1 MFVHGDFLQR
11 IVSLE
16 VEFHISHRAAY
27 LVSED
32 SIGGEI
38 CEVTAGVGGVTLHQ
52 TVAGTTPGLAL
63 GIPVNTTLELERKIL
78 NIVLF
83 LSPYLSKLYCI
94 ILFFSG
100 QNNII

>member
-1 MFVHGDFLQR
+1 MFVHDDFLQR

-32 SIGGEI
+32 SIGREI

-78 NIVLF
+78 NIVLLF

-94 ILFFSG
+94 ILFFSDK
-100 QNNII
+100 II